1 MKTHSWRSV
10 RSVVRNA
17 RPKTRRPPIVGHRIP
32 VSVWHI
38 LRDLTMVI
46 VDGGRDAPVAAR
58 LVWWFVVHLFV
69 LWWSSAILVL
79 TRHQHPPDSTKHEIY
94 IPDIRLSA
102 HWAVSLVV
110 RSVVRSVTE
119 DHYVRPSSST

>member
-38 LRDLTMVI
+38 LRDLTTVI
-46 VDGGRDAPVAAR
+46 VDGGRDAPVRVRVMRTPGKQKTSAPVLCDGTQNSRRRTQNGLR
-58 LVWWFVVHLFV
+58 L
-69 LWWSSAILVL
+69 
-79 TRHQHPPDSTKHEIY
+79 QGPPDPSQSQ
-94 IPDIRLSA
+94 LSPAAVA
-102 HWAVSLVV
+102 HPHHS
-110 RSVVRSVTE
+110 
-119 DHYVRPSSST
+119 